1 MARTYRKFIKCGVCA
16 GSNTQYYRY
25 MNRKC
30 RTKNRQSL
38 RNMMAN
44 YDIETVSDFIPFGE
58 VPIHDSWR
66 EPTDGTFIIPKKDKK
81 LWEDTNSWNHKI
93 CKCIKNYLKNK
104 HQKY

>member
-1 MARTYRKFIKCGVCA
+1 MARTYRKFVKCGVCT

-38 RNMMAN
+38 RNMIVN
-44 YDIETVSDFIPFGE
+44 YDIETVSDIIPFGE

-66 EPTDGTFIIPKKDKK
+66 EPTDGTFLITKKDKDF
-81 LWEDTNSWNHKI
+81 WEDKTNWNRKI
-93 CKCIKNYLKNK
+93 GKYLKNK